1 MADEQENAVSGRS
14 ATGALLEVFPRPKPI
29 IGTVHLLPLPGAPRY
44 DGSPMHEIID
54 RAASDAR
61 AYVAGGV
68 DGLIVEN
75 GGDVPFRKPE
85 HVGADT
91 VAALTAAAAALRERV
106 QVPLGVN
113 CLANAVIQSLAI
125 AKAVEGAFVR
135 ANEWVNAYVAN
146 EGLVEGAAAEALRFR
161 SAIRAPEIRIF
172 ADVHVKHGSH
182 AIVADRSLAEL
193 TRDVEWFD
201 ADVLI
206 ATGHRTGDATRVEEI
221 DAIKDAASRPVIVG
235 SGLTARNAVDL
246 LKVAD
251 GAIVGTAM
259 KHEGKWWNPV
269 DEARVGEIME
279 EVARVR

>member
-1 MADEQENAVSGRS
+1 MTDAQEDEVSARE
-14 ATGALLEVFPRPKPI
+14 APDALSEVFSGPKPI
-29 IGTVHLLPLPGAPRY
+29 IGTVHLLPLPGSPRY
-44 DGSPMHEIID
+44 EGAPMREIIE
-54 RAASDAR
+54 RAISDAR
-61 AYVAGGV
+61 TYVGGGV

-85 HVGADT
+85 HVGPDT
-91 VAALTAAAAALRERV
+91 VAALTAAAAALRE
-106 QVPLGVN
+106 QVDAPLGVN
-113 CLANAVIQSLAI
+113 CLANAAIQSLAI
-125 AKAVEGAFVR
+125 AKAVGGAFVR

-146 EGLVEGAAAEALRFR
+146 EGLVEGDAAEALRFR
-161 SAIRAPEIRIF
+161 SAIRGLDIRIF

-235 SGLTARNAVDL
+235 SGLTAGNAVDL

-259 KHEGKWWNPV
+259 KAEGKWWNPV
-269 DEARVGEIME
+269 DGARVAAIME
-279 EVARVR
+279 EVGRLR